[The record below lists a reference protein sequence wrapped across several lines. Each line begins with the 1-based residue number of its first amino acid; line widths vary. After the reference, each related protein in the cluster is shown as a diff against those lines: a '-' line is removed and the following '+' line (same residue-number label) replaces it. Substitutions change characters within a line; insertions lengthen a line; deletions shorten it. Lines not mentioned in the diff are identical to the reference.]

1 MIELTD
7 ASIGYPQKPVLEH
20 VSLVIGDGDYVVV
33 HGENGCGKSTLVK
46 TCLGI
51 VAPLSGTVTNT
62 FVPAETG
69 YLTQLN
75 PLRFDF
81 PATCAEVVSS
91 GIRGARRGRRRASA
105 QEVQE
110 RTWLSLE
117 RMGIEDLEHADFR
130 LLSGGQR
137 QRVLIARALASGT
150 SLLALDEPTN
160 ELDAQATQTLLR
172 LLGQLNEGG
181 LTIIMVSHDRDAI
194 AHASRAIH
202 VAGGSL
208 ADGRGDSR

>member
-1 MIELTD
+1 MIEFVD
-7 ASIGYPQKPVLEH
+7 AGIGYPHAPVLEH
-20 VSLVIGDGDYVVV
+20 VSLAIASGDYVVI

-46 TCLGI
+46 TALGI
-51 VAPLSGTVTNT
+51 VKPLSGEVRNA
-62 FVPAETG
+62 FAPAETG

-81 PATCAEVVSS
+81 PATCSEIIMS
-91 GIRGARRGRRRASA
+91 GIRSRRRAGA
-105 QEVQE
+105 CANEPE
-110 RTWLSLE
+110 EYMWLALE

-130 LLSGGQR
+130 QLSGGQR

-160 ELDAQATQTLLR
+160 ELDAQTTQSLLR

-181 LTIIMVSHDRDAI
+181 LTVVMVSHDKDAI
-194 AHASRAIH
+194 AHASRVIR
-202 VAGGSL
+202 VANGQITE
-208 ADGRGDSR
+208 DRGELR

>member
-1 MIELTD
+1 MIELVD
-7 ASIGYPQKPVLEH
+7 ASIGYPQKPVLKH
-20 VSLVIGDGDYVVV
+20 VSLAIGAGDYVVLN
-33 HGENGCGKSTLVK
+33 GENGCGKSTLVK

-51 VAPLSGTVTNT
+51 VAPLSGEVRNT
-62 FVPAETG
+62 FAPDETG

-81 PATCAEVVSS
+81 PATCVEIVAS
-91 GIRGARRGRRRASA
+91 GLRGRRRGSA
-105 QEVQE
+105 QTRAAQE

-130 LLSGGQR
+130 QLSGGQR

-160 ELDAQATQTLLR
+160 ELDAQTTQSLLR

-181 LTIIMVSHDRDAI
+181 LTVVMVSHDKDAI
-194 AHASRAIH
+194 AHASRLIR
-202 VAGGSL
+202 VANGQITE
-208 ADGRGDSR
+208 DRGELR